1 MLLYNAQKGLQVM
14 RALSKSG
21 VDNGMKSPVPDI
33 VEDEIIHQFHR
44 MELTVITLYDARIP
58 SVHSQLEDG
67 DMTVRNM
74 PHTFTQL
81 PEAS

>member
-1 MLLYNAQKGLQVM
+1 MPSHKGLQVM
-14 RALSKSG
+14 RALSGSG

-33 VEDEIIHQFHR
+33 VEDELVHQFHR
-44 MELTVITLYDARIP
+44 MELTVMTLYDARIP